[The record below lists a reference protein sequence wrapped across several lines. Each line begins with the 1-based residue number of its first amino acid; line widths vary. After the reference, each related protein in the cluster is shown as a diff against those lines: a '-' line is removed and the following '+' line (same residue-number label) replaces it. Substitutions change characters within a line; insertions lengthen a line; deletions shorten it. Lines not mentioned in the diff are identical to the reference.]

1 MNKGNDH
8 QLEGVRLFPVQHNT
22 GYSYNYQVEQNAPFL
37 PADYHLVLVHLQ
49 ISFQVGQLMM
59 NHSGYH
65 LSCHVPLHQTSWRKL
80 CHFPTEVEAQMVG
93 PGIVFKK

>member
-8 QLEGVRLFPVQHNT
+8 QLEGGKIISCTTL
-22 GYSYNYQVEQNAPFL
+22 YWEQVEQNAPFL
-37 PADYHLVLVHLQ
+37 PAAYHLVLVHLQ

-65 LSCHVPLHQTSWRKL
+65 LSCHVSLHQTSWQKP
-80 CHFPTEVEAQMVG
+80 CHFPTEVEEQMVG